1 MRRDGIHRMGE
12 ESCPVSE
19 VPSPSRGQDPGSVV
33 PPMAPELDEISG
45 IPSSSEIS
53 ESRVPPGLTWLT
65 WEDVQK
71 LCSAVCG
78 EKVSSFGI

>member
-1 MRRDGIHRMGE
+1 MASTVWVRNPVLCRR
-12 ESCPVSE
+12 
-19 VPSPSRGQDPGSVV
+19 SRHPAGDKTQASVV
-33 PPMAPELDEISG
+33 PSMAPELDEISG

-78 EKVSSFGI
+78 ERVSSIRM